1 MAHCALENL
10 AVFCES
16 PSVPNDGPKHDRAWF
31 SPVFGTRRWKRFV
44 RGWYFV
50 GNVRSGA
57 AIAGSLF
64 RHLLRALSLFSIHF
78 VPLVPPWLLLFFFP
92 PLRALLSL
100 ANTLNRSLLLHLC
113 NCASLARSLSRRY
126 NFYLLVMERGRP
138 IWRTERHKRERDYYL
153 GISSLYLWFDEE
165 EKFERSS
172 FLITIGY
179 FHPPWLRFDLSSLAK
194 RCVGS
199 FSIPRDV
206 HRV

>member
-1 MAHCALENL
+1 METIRPWLIFRWQRPVGGSHRG
-10 AVFCES
+10 VV
-16 PSVPNDGPKHDRAWF
+16 VPTFIA
-31 SPVFGTRRWKRFV
+31 
-44 RGWYFV
+44 
-50 GNVRSGA
+50 RS
-57 AIAGSLF
+57 
-64 RHLLRALSLFSIHF
+64 LSLFY
-78 VPLVPPWLLLFFFP
+78 PLRSLSSTLTLTLFFP

-138 IWRTERHKRERDYYL
+138 IWQTERHKRERDYYL

-199 FSIPRDV
+199 LSIPRDV